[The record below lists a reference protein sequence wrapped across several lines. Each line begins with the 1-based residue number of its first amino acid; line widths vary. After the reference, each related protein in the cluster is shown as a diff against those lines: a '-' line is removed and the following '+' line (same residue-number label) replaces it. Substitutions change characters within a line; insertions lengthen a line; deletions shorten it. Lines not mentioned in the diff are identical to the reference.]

1 MSDEQPKKRGRPKK
15 QPESALPPLS
25 AENIKISVN
34 NETDLLKVQALIRDA
49 LKDVM
54 QEDSNNRVDKNV
66 AIKAMTATCS
76 EFMKSFII
84 MGYDMDSKAIQPVF
98 YAQNDLEAD
107 ALSHYMQQYF
117 MSSMKDHPMR

>member
-1 MSDEQPKKRGRPKK
+1 MSDEQPKKRGRPRKK
-15 QPESALPPLS
+15 LEESTPSLS
-25 AENIKISVN
+25 ADNIKISVN
-34 NETDLLKVQALIRDA
+34 SHTELLKVQSLIKDA

-54 QEDSNNRVDKNV
+54 EADSKNRVDKDI

-84 MGYDMDSKAIQPVF
+84 MGYDMENNAITPIF
-98 YAQNDLEAD
+98 YAKNDLEAD

-117 MSSMKDHPMR
+117 MSSMKEMR